1 MLLLIKSWKKFA
13 HHRTQL
19 SEIKDLLKRIRELEI
34 KTKGLVDGM
43 MAGSYKS
50 KIRGRGIEFSEVR
63 EYVLGDDVRHIDW
76 NVTARTN
83 KLHVKEFVEERDL
96 RVYVIFDN
104 SASNE
109 FGFMKSKKSIGH
121 EVAASIIFS
130 AMKNNDNVGLG
141 IFTDKL
147 EQFVPA
153 RKGRKHSLS
162 LLRTLLA
169 HKPKSIHTN
178 IESSLLQLHHILGQH
193 SVVFIISDYISPNF
207 LRPLKFLKN
216 RHDVVLINLSDI
228 RESELPDI
236 GYTMLEDIESGEQL
250 MVNTSDTSF
259 RNAFT
264 KNSLENHEKIKND
277 IKKLKVEMV
286 NVSEQIPFDTAL
298 RQFFNQRTRR

>member
-1 MLLLIKSWKKFA
+1 ML
-13 HHRTQL
+13 HRIQL

-43 MAGSYKS
+43 MTGSYKS

-96 RVYVIFDN
+96 RVYVIFDY

-109 FGFMKSKKSIGH
+109 FGFNKSKKSIGH

-130 AMKNNDNVGLG
+130 AMKNNDSVGLG
-141 IFTDKL
+141 IFTDTL
-147 EQFVPA
+147 EQFIPA
-153 RKGRKHSLS
+153 RKGRRHSLT
-162 LLRTLLA
+162 LLRALLS
-169 HKPKSIHTN
+169 HKTKSQKTN
-178 IESSLLQLHHILGQH
+178 IESSLLQLHHVLGQH
-193 SVVFIISDYISPNF
+193 SVIFIISDYLSPSF

-216 RHDVVLINLSDI
+216 RHDVVLINLADI

-236 GYTMLEDIESGEQL
+236 GYAMLEDMESGEQL
-250 MVNTSDTSF
+250 LVNTSDQNF
-259 RNAFT
+259 RDAFT
-264 KNSLENHEKIKND
+264 KNSLETSQKIKND
-277 IKKLKVEMV
+277 ITKIKVEMV
-286 NVSEQIPFDTAL
+286 NVSEQIPFDKAL
-298 RQFFNQRTRR
+298 RQFFDQRMRR

>member
-1 MLLLIKSWKKFA
+1 ML
-13 HHRTQL
+13 HRIQL

-63 EYVLGDDVRHIDW
+63 EYVIGDDVRHIDW

-96 RVYVIFDN
+96 RVFVIFDY

-109 FGFMKSKKSIGH
+109 FGFTKSKKSIGH

-130 AMKNNDNVGLG
+130 AMKNNDSVGLG
-141 IFTDKL
+141 IFTDTL
-147 EQFVPA
+147 EQFIPA
-153 RKGRKHSLS
+153 RKGRKHSLT
-162 LLRTLLA
+162 LLRTLLS
-169 HKPKSIHTN
+169 HKIKSKKTN
-178 IESSLLQLHHILGQH
+178 IQSSLLQLHHILGQH
-193 SVVFIISDYISPNF
+193 SVIFIISDYLSPSF

-216 RHDVVLINLSDI
+216 RHDVILINLSDI

-236 GYTMLEDIESGEQL
+236 GYTMLEDMETGEQL
-250 MVNTSDTSF
+250 LVNTSDSNF
-259 RNAFT
+259 RDSFT
-264 KNSLENHEKIKND
+264 KNSLENSQKIKND
-277 IKKLKVEMV
+277 ITKIKVEMV
-286 NVSEQIPFDTAL
+286 NVSEQITFDKAL
-298 RQFFNQRTRR
+298 RQFFEQRVRR

>member
-1 MLLLIKSWKKFA
+1 
-13 HHRTQL
+13 L

-43 MAGSYKS
+43 MTGSYKS

-96 RVYVIFDN
+96 RVYVIFDY

-109 FGFMKSKKSIGH
+109 FGFNKSKKSIGH

-130 AMKNNDNVGLG
+130 AMKNNDSVGLG
-141 IFTDKL
+141 IFTDTL
-147 EQFVPA
+147 EQFIPA
-153 RKGRKHSLS
+153 RKGRRHSLTLLRS
-162 LLRTLLA
+162 LLS
-169 HKPKSIHTN
+169 HKTKSKKTN
-178 IESSLLQLHHILGQH
+178 IETSLLQLHHVLGQH
-193 SVVFIISDYISPNF
+193 SVIFIISDYLSPSF

-216 RHDVVLINLSDI
+216 RHDVVLINLADI

-236 GYTMLEDIESGEQL
+236 GYTMLEDMESGEQL
-250 MVNTSDTSF
+250 LVNTSDENF
-259 RNAFT
+259 RDAFT
-264 KNSLENHEKIKND
+264 KNSLENSHKIKND
-277 IKKLKVEMV
+277 ITKIKVEMV
-286 NVSEQIPFDTAL
+286 NVSEQIPFDKAL
-298 RQFFNQRTRR
+298 RQFFDQRMRR

>member
-1 MLLLIKSWKKFA
+1 M
-13 HHRTQL
+13 
-19 SEIKDLLKRIRELEI
+19 SEIKELLKRVRELEI

-96 RVYVIFDN
+96 RVYVIFDY

-109 FGFMKSKKSIGH
+109 FGFTKSKKSVGH

-130 AMKNNDNVGLG
+130 AMKNNDSVGLG
-141 IFTDKL
+141 IFTDTL
-147 EQFVPA
+147 EQFIPA
-153 RKGRKHSLS
+153 RKGRKHSLT
-162 LLRTLLA
+162 LLRTLLS
-169 HKPKSIHTN
+169 HKVKSKKTD

-193 SVVFIISDYISPNF
+193 SVIFIISDYISPSF

-216 RHDVVLINLSDI
+216 RHDVVLVNLSDI

-236 GYTMLEDIESGEQL
+236 GYTMLEDMESGEQL
-250 MVNTSDTSF
+250 LVNTSDANF
-259 RNAFT
+259 RDAFT
-264 KNSLENHEKIKND
+264 KNSFENSQKIKND
-277 IKKLKVEMV
+277 ITKIKVEMI
-286 NVSEQIPFDTAL
+286 NVSEEIPFDKAL
-298 RQFFNQRTRR
+298 RQFFEQRMRR

>member
-1 MLLLIKSWKKFA
+1 M
-13 HHRTQL
+13 HHRIPL

-96 RVYVIFDN
+96 RVYVIFDY

-109 FGFMKSKKSIGH
+109 FGFTKSKKSIGH

-130 AMKNNDNVGLG
+130 AMKNNDSIGLG
-141 IFTDKL
+141 IFTETL
-147 EQFVPA
+147 EQFIPA
-153 RKGRKHSLS
+153 RKGRKHSLT
-162 LLRTLLA
+162 LLRTLLS
-169 HKPKSIHTN
+169 HKTKSNQTN
-178 IESSLLQLHHILGQH
+178 IENSLLQLHHILGQH
-193 SVVFIISDYISPNF
+193 SVIFIISDYISPNF

-216 RHDVVLINLSDI
+216 RHDVILVNLSDI

-236 GYTMLEDIESGEQL
+236 GYTMLEDMESGEQL
-250 MVNTSDTSF
+250 LVNTSDSSF
-259 RNAFT
+259 RDAFT
-264 KNSLENHEKIKND
+264 KNSLEHTEKIKND
-277 IKKLKVEMV
+277 ITKIKVEMV
-286 NVSEQIPFDTAL
+286 NVSEQIPFDMAL
-298 RQFFNQRTRR
+298 RQFFDRRMRR

>member
-1 MLLLIKSWKKFA
+1 ML
-13 HHRTQL
+13 HRIEL

-43 MAGSYKS
+43 MTGSYKS

-96 RVYVIFDN
+96 RVYVIFDY

-109 FGFMKSKKSIGH
+109 FGFNKSKKSIGH

-130 AMKNNDNVGLG
+130 AMKNNDSVGLG
-141 IFTDKL
+141 IFTDTL
-147 EQFVPA
+147 EQFIPA
-153 RKGRKHSLS
+153 RKGRRHSLTLLRS
-162 LLRTLLA
+162 LLS
-169 HKPKSIHTN
+169 HKTKSKKTN
-178 IESSLLQLHHILGQH
+178 IETSLLQLHHVLGQH
-193 SVVFIISDYISPNF
+193 SVIFIISDYLSPSF

-216 RHDVVLINLSDI
+216 RHDVVLINLADI

-236 GYTMLEDIESGEQL
+236 GYTMLEDMESGEQL
-250 MVNTSDTSF
+250 LVNTSDQNF
-259 RNAFT
+259 RDAFT
-264 KNSLENHEKIKND
+264 KNSLENSHKIKND
-277 IKKLKVEMV
+277 ITKIKVEMV
-286 NVSEQIPFDTAL
+286 NVSEQIPFDKAL
-298 RQFFNQRTRR
+298 RQFFDQRMRR

>member
-1 MLLLIKSWKKFA
+1 ML
-13 HHRTQL
+13 HRIEL

-43 MAGSYKS
+43 MTGSYKS

-96 RVYVIFDN
+96 RVYVIFDY

-109 FGFMKSKKSIGH
+109 FGFNKSKKSIGH

-130 AMKNNDNVGLG
+130 AMKNNDSVGLG
-141 IFTDKL
+141 IFTDTL
-147 EQFVPA
+147 EQFIPA
-153 RKGRKHSLS
+153 RKGRRHSLTLLRS
-162 LLRTLLA
+162 LLS
-169 HKPKSIHTN
+169 HKTKSKKTN
-178 IESSLLQLHHILGQH
+178 IETSLLQLHHVLGQH
-193 SVVFIISDYISPNF
+193 SVIFIISDYLSPSF

-216 RHDVVLINLSDI
+216 RHDVVLINLADI

-236 GYTMLEDIESGEQL
+236 GYTMLEDMESGEQL
-250 MVNTSDTSF
+250 LVNTSDENF
-259 RNAFT
+259 RDAFT
-264 KNSLENHEKIKND
+264 KNSLENSHKIKND
-277 IKKLKVEMV
+277 ITKIKVEMV
-286 NVSEQIPFDTAL
+286 NVSEQIPFDKAL
-298 RQFFNQRTRR
+298 RQFFEQRIRR

>member
-1 MLLLIKSWKKFA
+1 ML
-13 HHRTQL
+13 HRIQL

-43 MAGSYKS
+43 MTGSYKS

-96 RVYVIFDN
+96 RVYVIFDY

-109 FGFMKSKKSIGH
+109 FGFNKSKKSIGH

-130 AMKNNDNVGLG
+130 AMKNNDSVGLG
-141 IFTDKL
+141 IFTDTL
-147 EQFVPA
+147 EQFIPA
-153 RKGRKHSLS
+153 RKGRRHSLTLLRS
-162 LLRTLLA
+162 LLS
-169 HKPKSIHTN
+169 HKTKSKKTN
-178 IESSLLQLHHILGQH
+178 IETSLLQLHHVLGQH
-193 SVVFIISDYISPNF
+193 SVIFIISDYLSPSF

-216 RHDVVLINLSDI
+216 RHDVVLINLADI

-236 GYTMLEDIESGEQL
+236 GYTMLEDMESGEQL
-250 MVNTSDTSF
+250 LVNTSDQNF
-259 RNAFT
+259 RDAFT
-264 KNSLENHEKIKND
+264 KNSLETSQKIKND
-277 IKKLKVEMV
+277 ITKIKVEMV
-286 NVSEQIPFDTAL
+286 NVSEQIPFDKAL
-298 RQFFNQRTRR
+298 RQFFDQRMRR

>member
-1 MLLLIKSWKKFA
+1 M
-13 HHRTQL
+13 
-19 SEIKDLLKRIRELEI
+19 SEIKELLKRIRELEI

-96 RVYVIFDN
+96 RVYVIFDY

-109 FGFMKSKKSIGH
+109 FGFTKSKKSIGH

-130 AMKNNDNVGLG
+130 AMKNNDSIGLG
-141 IFTDKL
+141 IFTETL
-147 EQFVPA
+147 EQFIPA
-153 RKGRKHSLS
+153 RKGRKHSLT
-162 LLRTLLA
+162 LLRTLLS
-169 HKPKSIHTN
+169 HKTKSNQTN
-178 IESSLLQLHHILGQH
+178 IENSLLQLHHILGQH
-193 SVVFIISDYISPNF
+193 SVIFIISDYISPNF

-216 RHDVVLINLSDI
+216 RHDVILVNLSDI

-236 GYTMLEDIESGEQL
+236 GYTMLEDMESDEQL
-250 MVNTSDTSF
+250 LVNTSDSSF
-259 RNAFT
+259 RDTFT
-264 KNSLENHEKIKND
+264 KNSLEHTEKIKND
-277 IKKLKVEMV
+277 ITKIKVEMV
-286 NVSEQIPFDTAL
+286 NVSEQIPFDMAL
-298 RQFFNQRTRR
+298 RQFFDRRMRR

>member
-1 MLLLIKSWKKFA
+1 ML
-13 HHRTQL
+13 HRIQL

-43 MAGSYKS
+43 MTGSYKS

-96 RVYVIFDN
+96 RVYVIFDY

-109 FGFMKSKKSIGH
+109 FGFNKSKKSIGH

-130 AMKNNDNVGLG
+130 AMKNNDSVGLG
-141 IFTDKL
+141 IFTDTL
-147 EQFVPA
+147 EQFIPA
-153 RKGRKHSLS
+153 RKGRRHNLTLLRS
-162 LLRTLLA
+162 LLS
-169 HKPKSIHTN
+169 HKTKSKKTN
-178 IESSLLQLHHILGQH
+178 IETSLLQLHHVLGQH
-193 SVVFIISDYISPNF
+193 SVIFIISDYLSPSF

-216 RHDVVLINLSDI
+216 RHDVVLINLADI

-236 GYTMLEDIESGEQL
+236 GYTMLEDMESGEQL
-250 MVNTSDTSF
+250 LVNTSDQNF
-259 RNAFT
+259 RDAFT
-264 KNSLENHEKIKND
+264 KNSLENSHKIKND
-277 IKKLKVEMV
+277 ITKIKVEMV
-286 NVSEQIPFDTAL
+286 NVSEQIPFDKAL
-298 RQFFNQRTRR
+298 RQFFDQRMRR

>member
-1 MLLLIKSWKKFA
+1 
-13 HHRTQL
+13 L

-43 MAGSYKS
+43 MAGGYKS

-96 RVYVIFDN
+96 RVYVIFDY

-147 EQFVPA
+147 ENFVPA

-169 HKPKSIHTN
+169 YKPKSMQTD
-178 IESSLLQLHHILGQH
+178 IESSLLQLHHILGQQ

-216 RHDVVLINLSDI
+216 RHDVILINLSDI

-236 GYTMLEDIESGEQL
+236 GYAMLEDIESGEQL
-250 MVNTSDTSF
+250 MVNTSDESF

-277 IKKLKVEMV
+277 ITKLKVEMV
-286 NVSEQIPFDTAL
+286 NVSEQVPFDTAL